1 MGWCCFGPQAKRP
14 ASLLESFCWVCLGC
28 CHTCRRAVPLLWSA
42 QRRERAQRA
51 CFTLNAEI
59 RLYLPA
65 RRATRDPGHRRPFS
79 QFSFHD
85 QPAGPRSRKCHPY
98 KPYIKRRYG
107 VCRVYPRRP
116 LPIPMAPPA
125 APVEPPAW
133 PRPLWAGRRSARPLG
148 APPARVPPAS
158 SARGDAQGPLARGR
172 SPGRTALALSPRRSA
187 LDFRIVKEMWYN
199 SWMVPESRL
208 RMRPTKPQRQ
218 RLTEPARVLR
228 VVCVP
233 AVGAVR
239 VNENC

>member
-1 MGWCCFGPQAKRP
+1 MPGI
-14 ASLLESFCWVCLGC
+14 
-28 CHTCRRAVPLLWSA
+28 SA
-42 QRRERAQRA
+42 APIA
-51 CFTLNAEI
+51 HPHGATGG
-59 RLYLPA
+59 A
-65 RRATRDPGHRRPFS
+65 RRAS
-79 QFSFHD
+79 CVAS
-85 QPAGPRSRKCHPY
+85 PAVGRS
-98 KPYIKRRYG
+98 
-107 VCRVYPRRP
+107 
-116 LPIPMAPPA
+116 
-125 APVEPPAW
+125 
-133 PRPLWAGRRSARPLG
+133 AGRRALWARRR
-148 APPARVPPAS
+148 RVPPAS

-187 LDFRIVKEMWYN
+187 LDFRIVKDVWYN

>member
-1 MGWCCFGPQAKRP
+1 MVPKPRGQRHYWRAF
-14 ASLLESFCWVCLGC
+14 VGC
-28 CHTCRRAVPLLWSA
+28 VSGCHTWGASA
-42 QRRERAQRA
+42 LERAEARA
-51 CFTLNAEI
+51 RAEGLFYPECGNTALFTRAPRDARPRPPATFFAI
-59 RLYLPA
+59 FLP
-65 RRATRDPGHRRPFS
+65 R
-79 QFSFHD
+79 
-85 QPAGPRSRKCHPY
+85 PRSRKCHPY

-148 APPARVPPAS
+148 APPARPAGVV

-187 LDFRIVKEMWYN
+187 LDFRIVKDVWYN

>member
-14 ASLLESFCWVCLGC
+14 ASLLESFCWVCLGLP
-28 CHTCRRAVPLLWSA
+28 HMPARRSAFVWSA

-65 RRATRDPGHRRPFS
+65 RRATSATGGPKPDLFRNFPSTR
-79 QFSFHD
+79 
-85 QPAGPRSRKCHPY
+85 PRSRKCHPY

-148 APPARVPPAS
+148 APPARPAGVV

-187 LDFRIVKEMWYN
+187 CR
-199 SWMVPESRL
+199 
-208 RMRPTKPQRQ
+208 
-218 RLTEPARVLR
+218 AR
-228 VVCVP
+228 
-233 AVGAVR
+233 
-239 VNENC
+239 